1 MEARPT
7 ALQPGVIR
15 GLLPGLPV
23 NGDVLPHRCLEVLQ
37 GTEQTENPSVRP
49 SIHTSIPQEA
59 PVPPH
64 CPAHPG
70 ASRPSPRLPSAAS
83 GARRALCRHVP
94 VPAPRS
100 PLTQIASASAAAP
113 PGCPCARARTKGAH
127 SSSTAPSPRREQQR
141 TRGSRC
147 ASPAAG
153 PGPAPA
159 ASGCGGASIS
169 RPGRGENAGPEAEPA
184 AARCLPAGRGMAGPV
199 DCHCH
204 LAAACF
210 QPAAVSALV
219 VVSEQAGEFRSVV
232 ELSERF
238 PGFVLPCL
246 GVHPVQEISP
256 EEQRSVTLKDLD
268 AALPLIE
275 RYKDKLVGIGEVG
288 LDFTP
293 RFASTDEQKEGQRQ
307 VLIKQIEL
315 ARKLDLPLNVHSR
328 SAGRPTINLL
338 KEQGATKVLLHAFDG
353 KPSVAMEG
361 VRAGYYFSIPP
372 SIVRSEQKQ
381 KLVKQLPLEN
391 MCLETDSPAL
401 GPEKQV
407 RNEPKNIYIAA
418 EYIAKIKGIP
428 VGEVI
433 EVTTQNALKVFPKLQ
448 HFIRI

>member
-1 MEARPT
+1 
-7 ALQPGVIR
+7 
-15 GLLPGLPV
+15 
-23 NGDVLPHRCLEVLQ
+23 
-37 GTEQTENPSVRP
+37 
-49 SIHTSIPQEA
+49 
-59 PVPPH
+59 
-64 CPAHPG
+64 
-70 ASRPSPRLPSAAS
+70 
-83 GARRALCRHVP
+83 
-94 VPAPRS
+94 
-100 PLTQIASASAAAP
+100 
-113 PGCPCARARTKGAH
+113 
-127 SSSTAPSPRREQQR
+127 
-141 TRGSRC
+141 
-147 ASPAAG
+147 
-153 PGPAPA
+153 
-159 ASGCGGASIS
+159 
-169 RPGRGENAGPEAEPA
+169 
-184 AARCLPAGRGMAGPV
+184 MAGPV

-204 LAAACF
+204 LAAPCF
-210 QPAAVSALV
+210 QRDVAAVVRAAEQAAVSALV

-246 GVHPVQEISP
+246 GVHPVQEVSP

-275 RYKDKLVGIGEVG
+275 LYKDKLVGIGEVG

-315 ARKLDLPLNVHSR
+315 ARRLDLPLNVHSR

-338 KEQGATKVLLHAFDG
+338 KEQGASKVLLHAFDG

-361 VRAGYYFSIPP
+361 VKAGYYFSIPP
-372 SIVRSEQKQ
+372 SIIRSEQKQ

-418 EYIAKIKGIP
+418 EYISKIKGIP

-433 EVTTQNALKVFPKLQ
+433 EVTTQNALKYKDTTEIKERILIAIAPICLNVFLFSSPQMYPDPSLDVLG
-448 HFIRI
+448 FIPSRVQQMGSAAPQSSSGGNEGLGWMHTP